1 MSDNIQLTKLQR
13 RIPGAD
19 PQLLDDMLEDAKAF
33 ILAYTGQKDMPDGL
47 KSMQVRIAAAMYN
60 ALGIEGQAA
69 HSEGGVSVTID
80 ALPADI
86 RQEMDRYRLAKVG
99 W

>member
-1 MSDNIQLTKLQR
+1 MSDNTQLTKLQR

-19 PQLLDDMLEDAKAF
+19 PHLLDDMLDDAKAF
-33 ILAYTGQKDMPDGL
+33 ILAYTGQSALPDGL
-47 KSMQVRIAAAMYN
+47 KSAQLRIAAAMYN
-60 ALGIEGQAA
+60 ALGLEGQGA